1 MYEKDVIKNTTVD
14 SFAELASLVQKFR
27 KDDGKWIFR
36 GVAESTYKL
45 IPKIGR
51 PGARKG
57 RSGGNNLPYDRTAE
71 ETMIREFIR
80 SAGPHVKHI
89 PLTQLEWLAL
99 AQHHGM
105 ATRLL
110 DWSTS
115 LLVAAYF
122 AVKDSRGRKS
132 HPMIYCVRD
141 VPLAPEDK
149 HECLDELDDVMLY
162 YPPHISPRIPAQS
175 GLFTVHRNPD
185 RPFAPDRLVCIE
197 IGKSPLTFKFNL
209 NACGIHQASLFPDI
223 DGLAA
228 YHSWLYKWQEHL
240 PYDE

>member
-1 MYEKDVIKNTTVD
+1 MSGNEVIKDTTVN
-14 SFAELASLVQKFR
+14 SFDELASLVQKFR

-36 GVAESTYKL
+36 GVAESTYQL

-51 PGARKG
+51 PGSRKG
-57 RSGGNNLPYDRTAE
+57 RRRESNLPYDRAAE

-80 SAGPHVKHI
+80 SAAPYVKHI
-89 PLTQLEWLAL
+89 PATQLEWLAL

-122 AVKDSRGRKS
+122 AVKDARGS
-132 HPMIYCVRD
+132 TSPPMIYCVCD
-141 VPLAPEDK
+141 VPLAPANK

-185 RPFAPDRLVCIE
+185 KPFVPNRLVCIK
-197 IGKSPLTFKFNL
+197 IGKGPLTFKFNL

-223 DGLAA
+223 DGLAE

-240 PYDE
+240 PYDG

>member
-1 MYEKDVIKNTTVD
+1 MCENDIIKDATVN
-14 SFAELASLVQKFR
+14 SFDELASLVQKFR
-27 KDDGKWIFR
+27 KDGNWIFR
-36 GVAESTYKL
+36 GVGQSTYEL

-51 PGARKG
+51 PESRKG
-57 RSGGNNLPYDRTAE
+57 KGGGIDLPYDRIAE
-71 ETMIREFIR
+71 KTMIREFIR
-80 SAGPHVKHI
+80 SAGPYVKHI
-89 PLTQLEWLAL
+89 PTTQLEWLAL

-122 AVKDSRGRKS
+122 AVRDTRSRTS
-132 HPMIYCVRD
+132 PPMIYCVRD
-141 VPLAPEDK
+141 VPLAPTDK
-149 HECLDELDDVMLY
+149 HECLDGLDDVMLY

-185 RPFAPDRLVCIE
+185 QPFDPNNLVRIT